1 MKTTKTMTTSKLFSL
16 DLSDL
21 GKGLVVAI
29 ITAILTSLITMINEN
44 GLMFSAG
51 DFTLILQTAI
61 SAGIAYL
68 LKNFS
73 TNSDNQ
79 LGKAEVIR

>member
-1 MKTTKTMTTSKLFSL
+1 MKTSKLFSL

>member
-1 MKTTKTMTTSKLFSL
+1 MQSKLFSL

>member
-1 MKTTKTMTTSKLFSL
+1 MQSKLFQLNIS
-16 DLSDL
+16 DLSR
-21 GKGLVVAI
+21 GLVVAI
-29 ITAILTSLITMINEN
+29 ITAILTALITMINEN